1 MKTLRLRNVIAQ
13 AALGPAWLILIVA
26 YMGTVI
32 WTIGISFT
40 NSRILPVAN
49 FAGLRQ
55 YERLFGNSRWEVSVE
70 NVVIFG
76 VLFISVCLILG
87 FLLAIALD
95 QHVRGENTLRTI
107 ILYPYA
113 MSFIVTGV
121 VWQWMMNPDLGIQSA
136 IRALGWESFTF
147 GLLIDRQTALY
158 GIIIAAVWQAS
169 GLVMA
174 ILLAGLRGVD
184 SNIWK
189 ASKIDGIPA
198 WRVYMQVVLPILT
211 PQVTTAVVLLSIG
224 VVKAYDII
232 VAMTDGGPGIS
243 TEMPAKFVIDF
254 IFDRTNLALASA
266 GATMLFISV
275 VTLVAPWLYVRYF
288 RQGGYEGA
296 R

>member
-13 AALGPAWLILIVA
+13 AALGPAWLILIIA
-26 YMGTVI
+26 YVGTVV

-49 FAGLRQ
+49 FVGLRQ
-55 YERLFGNSRWEVSVE
+55 YERLFGNSRWDISVD

-76 VLFISVCLILG
+76 LLFISICLVLG
-87 FLLAIALD
+87 FLLAVALD
-95 QHVRGENTLRTI
+95 QHVRGENAFRTI

-121 VWQWMMNPDLGIQSA
+121 VWQWMMNPDLGIQSTV
-136 IRALGWESFTF
+136 RALGWESFSF

-158 GIIIAAVWQAS
+158 GVIIAAVWQAS

-184 SNIWK
+184 SGIWK
-189 ASKIDGIPA
+189 ASKIDGIPT
-198 WRVYMQVVLPILT
+198 WRVYMQVILPILT

-232 VAMTDGGPGIS
+232 VAMTNGGPGIA

-275 VTLVAPWLYVRYF
+275 VTIIAPWLYVRYF
-288 RQGGYEGA
+288 RRSSNEWG